1 MKKILLALFLTVAIF
16 SCKKESD
23 DNEQTIETPV
33 LAGDTV
39 DVALI
44 SSKWIIANNE
54 EFKSIEFN
62 ESGNYIIV
70 KTPKLKAATT
80 TDDEVLYG
88 TYTIVN
94 ETTIIL
100 SGFGTVIFIDFG
112 QEITKIVIT
121 LATNPTSPITLE
133 ATEKSEIT
141 MTTKTELLCRTWDL
155 YTVNGEEVAGTTD
168 ESTVLFSAAGTYF
181 VDFADPE
188 MDEYGGLAQ
197 WSWSSSL
204 QQSFCYDW
212 ETTPVCSSTNS
223 VSIVSLTE
231 TELKV
236 SEDGTIFIFKPATSN
251 KSRTLTLCDS
261 TNILKNGFLKR

>member
-1 MKKILLALFLTVAIF
+1 MKKILFALFLTIALF
-16 SCKKESD
+16 SCKNESD
-23 DNEQTIETPV
+23 DNEQIIETPV
-33 LAGDTV
+33 LVGDTV
-39 DVALI
+39 DVATI

-70 KTPKLKAATT
+70 KIPQLKAGTST
-80 TDDEVLYG
+80 NEEILYG

-141 MTTKTELLCRTWDL
+141 MTTKTELLCRTWEL
-155 YTVNGEEVAGTTD
+155 YTVDGEEVAGTFY

-197 WSWSSSL
+197 WTWSNNL
-204 QQSFCYDW
+204 QKSFCYDW
-212 ETTPVCSSTNS
+212 ETTPVCNGDNS
-223 VSIVSLTE
+223 VEIVSLTE

-236 SEDGTIFIFKPATSN
+236 SAENSVQIFKPATST
-251 KSRTLTLCDS
+251 KSHTLTSCNT
-261 TNILKNGFLKR
+261 TNILKKGFLKR